1 LIVTSRFDDKSA
13 TWLVSGVT
21 PPFKRPSGASERSRI
36 SSSVPYKKAST
47 FRRWITDPEIDS
59 LLENCPGRVRDKLM
73 YEFEKI
79 ATRIAFLKKKP
90 A

>member
-1 LIVTSRFDDKSA
+1 MPSELPGSPTDSMKTRVLFVCYGNTGNTCRSVIAEHVARQRFGHA
-13 TWLVSGVT
+13 
-21 PPFKRPSGASERSRI
+21 
-36 SSSVPYKKAST
+36 
-47 FRRWITDPEIDS
+47 
-59 LLENCPGRVRDKLM
+59 LEPGRVPDKLM